1 MGKVQSLRKKKIGVL
16 MGGTSA
22 EREVSLKTG
31 KAIATALKR
40 KGLKVISIDVDKDIA
55 KKLSKEKINLA
66 FIALHGRGG
75 EDGTIQGLLELL
87 GIPYTGSGVLASAL
101 ALNKVQAKKVFKF
114 HGLPIPEFQV
124 WKKEDLAAKGEHRQ
138 RRGSRIQDLRF
149 PLPLVIK
156 PAREGST
163 IGLSIVHTKRDIKK
177 AMERAFKYD
186 EEIIFEK
193 YIEGKEVTVGI
204 VGDEA
209 LPVIEIRPKD
219 AFYTYEAK
227 YIKGLTDFIIPAPL
241 PKKVYSQ
248 VQKIALS
255 AYHALGCRHFARVD
269 MIVNKKNKPYLLEVN
284 TIPGMTATSLL
295 PQAAAKRGIS
305 FDNLVLKILKLAIES
320 KRVKARGGDEL

>member
-1 MGKVQSLRKKKIGVL
+1 MKNAKLKKLRKKKIGVL

-22 EREVSLKTG
+22 EREISLSTG
-31 KAIATALKR
+31 KAIIEALKR
-40 KGLKVISIDVDKDIA
+40 KELKVISIDVDKDIA
-55 KKLSKEKINLA
+55 KKLLKERINLA

-101 ALNKVQAKKVFKF
+101 ALNKAQAKKVFKF
-114 HGLPIPEFQV
+114 HGLPIPQFRV
-124 WKKEDLAAKGEHRQ
+124 LKKGRGLSLPAGKAGVKG
-138 RRGSRIQDLRF
+138 RGVS
-149 PLPLVIK
+149 LPLVIK

-163 IGLSIVHTKRDIKK
+163 IGLSIVHTKRGIKK

-193 YIEGKEVTVGI
+193 YIEGKEITVGI
-204 VGDEA
+204 VGNEA
-209 LPVIEIRPKD
+209 LPVIEIQPKD

-227 YIKGLTDFIIPAPL
+227 YIKGLTDFIIPARL
-241 PKKVYSQ
+241 PKRVYSQ

-305 FDNLVLKILKLAIES
+305 FDNLVLKILEMAL
-320 KRVKARGGDEL
+320 

>member
-1 MGKVQSLRKKKIGVL
+1 MQKSNLKFNRLKKKKIGVL

-31 KAIATALKR
+31 KAVAEALTR
-40 KGLKVISIDVDKDIA
+40 RGLKVISIDVGKDIT
-55 KKLSKEKINLA
+55 KRLLGEKIDLA

-75 EDGTIQGLLELL
+75 EDGTVQGLLELL
-87 GIPYTGSGVLASAL
+87 GIPYTGSEVLASAL
-101 ALNKVQAKKVFKF
+101 ALNKIQAKKVFKF
-114 HGLPIPEFQV
+114 HRLPIPKFRV
-124 WKKEDLAAKGEHRQ
+124 LKKGDPR
-138 RRGSRIQDLRF
+138 SRIQDLGF

-163 IGLSIVHTKRDIKK
+163 IGISIVRNKRDIKK
-177 AMERAFKYD
+177 AMEKAFGYD
-186 EEIIFEK
+186 EEIILEE

-227 YIKGLTDFIIPAPL
+227 YIKGLTDFVIPARL

-248 VQKIALS
+248 VQRIALI

-305 FDNLVLKILKLAIES
+305 FDDLVLRILELA
-320 KRVKARGGDEL
+320 L

>member
-1 MGKVQSLRKKKIGVL
+1 

-22 EREVSLKTG
+22 EREISLKTG
-31 KAIATALKR
+31 KAIATALKK

-55 KKLSKEKINLA
+55 KKLLKERINLA

-87 GIPYTGSGVLASAL
+87 GIPYTGSEVLTSAL

-114 HGLPIPEFQV
+114 HGLPIPKFQV
-124 WKKEDLAAKGEHRQ
+124 WKKEDL
-138 RRGSRIQDLRF
+138 GSRIQDLKF
-149 PLPLVIK
+149 SLPLVVK
-156 PAREGST
+156 PSREGST

-204 VGDEA
+204 VGDET

-248 VQKIALS
+248 VQKIALF

-305 FDNLVLKILKLAIES
+305 FDDLVLKILKLAIES

>member
-1 MGKVQSLRKKKIGVL
+1 MKIAVL

-22 EREVSLKTG
+22 EREVSLSTG
-31 KAIATALKR
+31 KAIIEALKR

-55 KKLSKEKINLA
+55 KKLLKEKINLA

-101 ALNKVQAKKVFKF
+101 ALNKAQAKKVFKF
-114 HGLPIPEFQV
+114 HGLPVPKFQV
-124 WKKEDLAAKGEHRQ
+124 LKKEDP
-138 RRGSRIQDLRF
+138 GSRIQDLKF

-163 IGLSIVHTKRDIKK
+163 IGISIIHNKRDIKK
-177 AMERAFKYD
+177 AMEKAFRYD
-186 EEIIFEK
+186 EEIIIEE

-227 YIKGLTDFIIPAPL
+227 YIKGLTDFIIPARL
-241 PKKVYSQ
+241 SKRVYSQ
-248 VQKIALS
+248 VQRIALT

-269 MIVNKKNKPYLLEVN
+269 MIVNKKNKPYLLELN

-305 FDNLVLKILKLAIES
+305 FDNLVLKILEMAL
-320 KRVKARGGDEL
+320 

>member
-1 MGKVQSLRKKKIGVL
+1 

-22 EREVSLKTG
+22 EREISLKTG
-31 KAIATALKR
+31 KAIATALKK
-40 KGLKVISIDVDKDIA
+40 KGLEVISIDVGKDIA
-55 KKLSKEKINLA
+55 KRLLEKRIDLA

-75 EDGTIQGLLELL
+75 EDGTIQGLLESL
-87 GIPYTGSGVLASAL
+87 GISYTGSGVLASAL

-114 HGLPIPEFQV
+114 HGLPIPKFRV
-124 WKKEDLAAKGEHRQ
+124 LKKGQARQ
-138 RRGSRIQDLRF
+138 PACLPTRQGLRVKDQGF
-149 PLPLVIK
+149 SLPLVIK

-186 EEIIFEK
+186 EEIIFEE

-227 YIKGLTDFIIPAPL
+227 YIKGLTDFIIPARL
-241 PKKVYSQ
+241 PKRVYSQ

-305 FDNLVLKILKLAIES
+305 FDDLVLNILKLAIES
-320 KRVKARGGDEL
+320 KGVKARGGDEL

>member
-1 MGKVQSLRKKKIGVL
+1 MKNEKLKRLKKMKIAVL

-22 EREVSLKTG
+22 EREVSLSTG
-31 KAIATALKR
+31 KAIIEALKR

-55 KKLSKEKINLA
+55 KKLLKEKINLA

-101 ALNKVQAKKVFKF
+101 ALNKAQAKKVFKF
-114 HGLPIPEFQV
+114 HGLPVPKFQV
-124 WKKEDLAAKGEHRQ
+124 LKKEDPAAKGEPRQ
-138 RRGSRIQDLRF
+138 RRGSRIQDLKF

-163 IGLSIVHTKRDIKK
+163 IGISIIHNKRDIKK
-177 AMERAFKYD
+177 ALEKAFRYD
-186 EEIIFEK
+186 EEIIIEE

-227 YIKGLTDFIIPAPL
+227 YIKGLTDFIIPARL
-241 PKKVYSQ
+241 SKRVYSQ
-248 VQKIALS
+248 VQRIALT

-269 MIVNKKNKPYLLEVN
+269 MIVNKKNKPYLLELN

-305 FDNLVLKILKLAIES
+305 FDNLVLKILEMAL
-320 KRVKARGGDEL
+320 

>member
-1 MGKVQSLRKKKIGVL
+1 MKKIQSLGKKKIGVL

-22 EREVSLKTG
+22 ERKVSLSTG
-31 KAIATALKR
+31 KAIATALKK
-40 KGLKVISIDVDKDIA
+40 KGLKVISIDVGKDIA
-55 KKLSKEKINLA
+55 KRLLEKRIDLA

-75 EDGTIQGLLELL
+75 EDGTIQALLELL

-114 HGLPIPEFQV
+114 HGLPIPQFRV
-124 WKKEDLAAKGEHRQ
+124 LKKGE
-138 RRGSRIQDLRF
+138 
-149 PLPLVIK
+149 PLPRNLPLSLAIK

-163 IGLSIVHTKRDIKK
+163 IGLSVIHTKRGIKK
-177 AMERAFKYD
+177 AMEKAFKYD

-204 VGDEA
+204 VGDQA

-219 AFYTYEAK
+219 AFYTYKAK
-227 YIKGLTDFIIPAPL
+227 YIKGLTNFIIPARL
-241 PKKVYSQ
+241 PKRVYSQ

-295 PQAAAKRGIS
+295 PQAAAKRGIL
-305 FDNLVLKILKLAIES
+305 FDDLVLKILELA
-320 KRVKARGGDEL
+320 L

>member
-1 MGKVQSLRKKKIGVL
+1 MKNEKLRRLKKKKIGVL

-31 KAIATALKR
+31 KAVAEALTR
-40 KGLKVISIDVDKDIA
+40 RGLKVISIDVGKDIT
-55 KKLSKEKINLA
+55 KRLLGEKIDLA

-75 EDGTIQGLLELL
+75 EDGTVQGLLELL
-87 GIPYTGSGVLASAL
+87 GIPYTGSEVLASAL
-101 ALNKVQAKKVFKF
+101 ALNKIQAKKVFKF
-114 HGLPIPEFQV
+114 HGLPVPKFQV
-124 WKKEDLAAKGEHRQ
+124 LKRGEILPRE
-138 RRGSRIQDLRF
+138 L

-156 PAREGST
+156 PTREGST
-163 IGLSIVHTKRDIKK
+163 IGISIVRNKRDIKK
-177 AMERAFKYD
+177 AMEKAFGYD
-186 EEIIFEK
+186 EEIILEE

-209 LPVIEIRPKD
+209 LPVIEIQPKD

-227 YIKGLTDFIIPAPL
+227 YIKGLTDFVIPARL

-248 VQKIALS
+248 VQRIALI

-305 FDNLVLKILKLAIES
+305 FDDLVLRILELA
-320 KRVKARGGDEL
+320 L

>member
-1 MGKVQSLRKKKIGVL
+1 MQRSNLKLKRLKKMKIGVL

-22 EREVSLKTG
+22 EREISLKTG
-31 KAIATALKR
+31 KAILQALKR
-40 KGLKVISIDVDKDIA
+40 KGLKAIPIDVDKDIA
-55 KKLSKEKINLA
+55 KRLLKERIDLA
-66 FIALHGRGG
+66 FVALHGRGG
-75 EDGTIQGLLELL
+75 EDGAIQGLLELL

-114 HGLPIPEFQV
+114 HGLPVPRFQV
-124 WKKEDLAAKGEHRQ
+124 LKKEDP
-138 RRGSRIQDLRF
+138 GSRIQDLRF

-163 IGLSIVHTKRDIKK
+163 IGLSIVHNRKDIGK
-177 AMERAFKYD
+177 AMEKAFRYD
-186 EEIIFEK
+186 EEIILEE

-209 LPVIEIRPKD
+209 LPVIEIRPQD

-227 YIKGLTDFIIPAPL
+227 YIKGLTDFVIPARL
-241 PKKVYSQ
+241 PKRAYSQ
-248 VQKIALS
+248 VQRIALA
-255 AYHALGCRHFARVD
+255 AYDALGCHHFARVD
-269 MIVNKKNKPYLLEVN
+269 IIVNKKNKPYLLEVN

-305 FDNLVLKILKLAIES
+305 FDDLVLKILKLA
-320 KRVKARGGDEL
+320 L